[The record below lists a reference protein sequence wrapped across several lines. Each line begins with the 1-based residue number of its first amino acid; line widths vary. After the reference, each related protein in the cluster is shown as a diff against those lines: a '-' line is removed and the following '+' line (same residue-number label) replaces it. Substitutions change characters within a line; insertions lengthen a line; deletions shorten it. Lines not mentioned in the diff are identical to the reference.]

1 MIALRAGFDRFD
13 HLVEGFG
20 RRWDDIQRIEPA
32 RLGRAAA
39 AENETYTEFFRHLE
53 NHMRGIE
60 TIAFSKKIVVI
71 SSRRGSRQEQLD
83 EPNARGGAQRLFV
96 DLVPVG
102 IGHRA

>member
-1 MIALRAGFDRFD
+1 MIALRAGFDRFN
-13 HLVEGFG
+13 HPVEGLG
-20 RRWDDIQRIEPA
+20 RRWDDVRRIEPA

-39 AENETYTEFFRHLE
+39 AENETYAEFFRHLE

-71 SSRRGSRQEQLD
+71 GSRRGSRQEQFD
-83 EPNARGGAQRLFV
+83 EPNARGRAQRFLV

-102 IGHRA
+102 IGYRA